1 MSLFLTH
8 PPSLVV
14 SDDSPDSNYN
24 FALIEFEH
32 PVLVFDNMLL
42 IASKLDTEQT
52 NVCRLAFHGNILL
65 NNSSIDK
72 SGKQDFLQRLKIY
85 KEKSREGI
93 VQRLVNEGEIIVGNL
108 FKKETDRSKFEK
120 MKCKLSTGEV
130 GVIAGAFGQSSKVRV
145 QFSTPLSSSTIDVI
159 KNSKGVDS
167 VKVILEF
174 KKFIFDKNHKMVQ

>member
-1 MSLFLTH
+1 MSLL
-8 PPSLVV
+8 
-14 SDDSPDSNYN
+14 DDDNPDSCF

-32 PVLVFDNMLL
+32 PVLIFDNMLL

-52 NVCRLAFHGNILL
+52 NVCRLAFYGNILL
-65 NNSSIDK
+65 NNSSVDK
-72 SGKQDFLQRLKIY
+72 SSKQDFLQRLKIY
-85 KEKSREGI
+85 KEKSREGV

-145 QFSTPLSSSTIDVI
+145 QFTTPLASSTVELI
-159 KNSKGVDS
+159 KNSKGGES
-167 VKVILEF
+167 MKVILDF